1 MPFLG
6 LQLEYVG
13 VFVFLLLLL
22 LQSNKKKNEKEAGVQ
37 NPLADASVSNRPE
50 RQLLL
55 RYQDG
60 ARNAVTRHLP
70 ASASYLGVWAA
81 L

>member
-13 VFVFLLLLL
+13 VFVALLLLL
-22 LQSNKKKNEKEAGVQ
+22 LQSNKKNEKEAGVQ
-37 NPLADASVSNRPE
+37 NPLADASVSSRPE

-55 RYQDG
+55 QYQDC